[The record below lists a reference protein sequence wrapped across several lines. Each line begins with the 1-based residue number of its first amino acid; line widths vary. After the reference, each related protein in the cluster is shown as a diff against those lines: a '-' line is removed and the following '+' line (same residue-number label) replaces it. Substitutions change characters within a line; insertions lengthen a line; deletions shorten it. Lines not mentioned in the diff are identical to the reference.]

1 MKPGLKA
8 LAAALL
14 LAGLVLVNFLAARL
28 PLRLDATAGRVYTLT
43 PGTRAIL
50 AAINEPITLDL
61 YITRDSDLPL
71 PAQYANFADQ
81 VREMLRQYAR
91 ASGGKLV
98 LNLIAP
104 QPDTLE
110 EEAAARA
117 GLTPLNNPE
126 SGAPAF
132 YFGLVATQADQRQAI
147 QAFRLERE
155 QLLEYDLSLLIH
167 SVQHHQD
174 AKKKLGL
181 ITSLPLQGTNP
192 QDMQLMMMLQ
202 QRPQRGQVI
211 ASVWGNGYALQSVAP
226 DADQLPVGLDA
237 LAIIHP
243 QNLSPKLQFA
253 IDQFLLSGKPVLLA
267 LDPSSQYFKRQAG
280 QQQQLMMMGGGAPN
294 VSSDLPLL
302 LKAWGVG
309 YRSDFVIGDLNR
321 ATKVGGPRGGVLLLP
336 TWLSLDADDVSRD
349 SAAIAHLKSF
359 LFVESG
365 SLDLNPT
372 PSVVATPL
380 IQTTDQAGEIPAALL
395 QMSSGEDAAGKLTA
409 PGKRTLAALLRGK
422 FVTAFPD
429 GAPKD
434 DKPADPAAAKPEE
447 KKDPVP
453 AVALKESAAAST
465 LVVVADTDWLFDDYI
480 FDGRD
485 MQIAMQLGVMPATIN
500 DNLDLAANLVD
511 FLAGSPEL
519 MSIRGKGPSY
529 RPFKVVQRMEADARK
544 KFEAKLAELEASLSE
559 VQQKISGM
567 TAKRAEGGRLVASPE
582 MQAEIEKFRQ
592 DEVAIRRQQRE
603 IKRQLRED
611 IDALGRRLLWANLLA
626 TPLLVGA
633 FGLWFRQRRRQA

>member
-8 LAAALL
+8 LAAVLL
-14 LAGLVLVNFLAARL
+14 FVGLVLVNFLAARL
-28 PLRLDATAGRVYTLT
+28 PLRLDATAGKVYTLT

-61 YITRDSDLPL
+61 YVTRDSNLPL
-71 PAQYANFADQ
+71 PAQFANFADQ

-104 QPDTLE
+104 QPDTPE

-192 QDMQLMMMLQ
+192 QDMQLMLMLQ
-202 QRPQRGQVI
+202 QRPQPGQYI
-211 ASVWGNGYALQSVAP
+211 ATEWGRGYALQSVAADAEKLP
-226 DADQLPVGLDA
+226 DGLDA

-267 LDPSSQYFKRQAG
+267 LDPSSQYFKRQAN
-280 QQQQLMMMGGGAPN
+280 QQQQMMMMGGGAPN

-302 LKAWGVG
+302 LKAWGIG

-321 ATKVGGPRGGVLLLP
+321 ATKVGGARGSVLLLP

-365 SLDLNPT
+365 SLDLHPT

-380 IQTTDQAGEIPAALL
+380 LQTTDQAGEIPAALL

-447 KKDPVP
+447 KKDSAP
-453 AVALKESAAAST
+453 AVALKESSAAST
-465 LVVVADTDWLFDDYI
+465 LLVVADTDWLFDDYI
-480 FDGRD
+480 FSRD
-485 MQIAMQLGVMPATIN
+485 AMQFGVLSPMN

-544 KFEAKLAELEASLSE
+544 KFEAKLAELEASLSD

-611 IDALGRRLLWANLLA
+611 IDALGRGLLWANLLT